1 MAEKKSKKKSPKASM
16 LLLLVILFLICICAL
31 WLSGFDLGFG
41 RIGTENG
48 GDETLPQIS
57 ETPVS
62 VSETV
67 GETAE

>member
-41 RIGTENG
+41 GVGTDNS
-48 GDETLPQIS
+48 GDDTLPVIS